1 MLAAFI
7 KNSINFFIH
16 IFIHKDCSSMNMWQ
30 NIFQRRQIFC
40 PRHQKIFFKYF
51 VDLGIIFKKR
61 FSLVHLLML
70 TYSLSRSQ
78 VHEITSLFQ
87 RSGCMQQFHSNDA
100 LDFNEVCHLLVLD
113 VNDLLCQVAHVKFE
127 NKWKP
132 QIHAMKCANKLVSPR
147 PNHHQFLELCL
158 SQFDIGMVNNDIAK
172 PKTNNSIFVGGIVLW
187 FIPLLSK
194 HTTSMTQFDKFIV
207 DNNFLY
213 FDLLFRYSTLGF
225 I

>member
-1 MLAAFI
+1 M
-7 KNSINFFIH
+7 
-16 IFIHKDCSSMNMWQ
+16 
-30 NIFQRRQIFC
+30 
-40 PRHQKIFFKYF
+40 
-51 VDLGIIFKKR
+51 
-61 FSLVHLLML
+61 
-70 TYSLSRSQ
+70 
-78 VHEITSLFQ
+78 
-87 RSGCMQQFHSNDA
+87 
-100 LDFNEVCHLLVLD
+100 LD

-194 HTTSMTQFDKFIV
+194 HTTSRTQFDKFIV
-207 DNNFLY
+207 NNNFLY

-225 I
+225 IWIICSKLTYSTWCLFLVITLHVCNGKNLRLIPWNCFGGLFCIINYKII